1 VLSALHPGA
10 QTGAGTVYAG
20 IAAAILLLRVLSPVS
35 YCRREPM
42 IDLALLRNRTFV
54 GITLMPVLLS
64 TLYWSLLVFLPQYF
78 GQVRSQDA
86 TRHQRDTDEGAVA
99 Q

>member
-20 IAAAILLLRVLSPVS
+20 IAAAILLLAFVASQLLQ
-35 YCRREPM
+35 REPM

-54 GITLMPVLLS
+54 GITLMPSGILTAHLAKVL
-64 TLYWSLLVFLPQYF
+64 
-78 GQVRSQDA
+78 R
-86 TRHQRDTDEGAVA
+86 
-99 Q
+99 